1 MKAFLIEAFLDAVD
15 GLWASVKLFWPIWG
29 LVVLGIVL
37 VSTFGNLRVSGNF
50 KEAPLLSVAIFAAAL
65 AIIAYV
71 FVIFCQGAVGW
82 HRRLLLDEKA
92 RWTSL
97 IPARR
102 SLQYALPAFLFV
114 LAIWVGLA
122 LFTFLVLPFLVSLF
136 AASFQGLTPTA
147 NSSIEDLDAYRKATT
162 PLRLTIQACMVL
174 IGWAVI
180 WIGRSWLMAFP
191 HIAVRTVLPGWGT
204 IRRLIEVPS
213 GFVGALLVTM
223 FLPSVLGT
231 LYQSF
236 MPASVQL
243 SLVAAVT
250 VIVVNFVLSILTLL
264 CGLSIFSIAYRRAGI
279 EQIPYQEANDAA
291 HA

>member
-29 LVVLGIVL
+29 LMVLSIVL
-37 VSTFGNLRVSGNF
+37 VSIFGNLRFSGNF
-50 KEAPLLSVAIFAAAL
+50 KEAPLASWTIFVTAL
-65 AIIAYV
+65 AVIAYI

-82 HRRLLLDEKA
+82 HRRLLLHENA

-114 LAIWVGLA
+114 LAIWIGLA
-122 LFTFLVLPFLVSLF
+122 LFTFLILPFLVSLF

-147 NSSIEDLDAYRKATT
+147 NSSLEDLDAYRKATT
-162 PLRLTIQACMVL
+162 PLRLAIQACMVL
-174 IGWAVI
+174 VGWLVV
-180 WIGRSWLMAFP
+180 WVGRSWLMAFP
-191 HIAVRTVLPGWGT
+191 HIAVRTALPAWGT
-204 IRRLIEVPS
+204 LRRSIKVPP

-223 FLPSVLGT
+223 FLPSVLAT

-236 MPASVQL
+236 MPAGVQL
-243 SLVAAVT
+243 SLAAAVT
-250 VIVVNFVLSILTLL
+250 VLVINFVLSILSLL

-279 EQIPYQEANDAA
+279 DQIPYQEARDAA
-291 HA
+291 QG

>member
-29 LVVLGIVL
+29 LMVLSIIL
-37 VSTFGNLRVSGNF
+37 VTSFGNLRFSGNF
-50 KEAPLLSVAIFAAAL
+50 KEAPLASWAILAAAL
-65 AIIAYV
+65 AVIAYI

-82 HRRLLLDEKA
+82 HRRLLLHEKA

-114 LAIWVGLA
+114 LAIWIGLA
-122 LFTFLVLPFLVSLF
+122 LFTFLVLPFLVRLF

-162 PLRLTIQACMVL
+162 PLRLAIQTCMVL
-174 IGWAVI
+174 VGWAVV

-191 HIAVRTVLPGWGT
+191 HVAVRTVLPAWGAL
-204 IRRLIEVPS
+204 RRSIKVPP

-243 SLVAAVT
+243 SLFAAVT
-250 VIVVNFVLSILTLL
+250 LFVVNFLLSIFSLL
-264 CGLSIFSIAYRRAGI
+264 CGLSVFSIAYRRAGI
-279 EQIPYQEANDAA
+279 DQIPYQEASDAA
-291 HA
+291 QA